1 MKRAGLI
8 GEVKIRKHLKKVI
21 HEPPAS
27 ALNQSRRRVR
37 VWFAQTAPLI
47 QWDEMTS
54 PLGRLFVGVSQQ
66 GLCAVEFGRGEAEFL
81 ERFDPQARVQKNPQA
96 AAQAMTQLREYFS
109 GARAQFNLDLDL
121 SSLTPFQRSVL
132 DAACRIAPGSVWTY
146 HRLAREI
153 GRPNSSRPVGQ
164 ALGRNPIPIVV
175 PCHRVVASDGSL
187 CGYSGG
193 SGLNAKRWLLRL
205 EGALS

>member
-1 MKRAGLI
+1 MTKWRTIDEAKLAKRLREAVG
-8 GEVKIRKHLKKVI
+8 
-21 HEPPAS
+21 EPPAVAVNRSRS
-27 ALNQSRRRVR
+27 AVR
-37 VWFAQTAPLI
+37 NWFAESAPLI
-47 QWDEMTS
+47 QWGQMRS
-54 PLGRLFVGVSQQ
+54 PLGDLFIAVGAR
-66 GLCAVEFGRGEAEFL
+66 GLCAIDFGRSEAEFL
-81 ERFDPQARVQKNPQA
+81 DRLDPRVRIVKNIQAVAKA
-96 AAQAMTQLREYFS
+96 VTQLQEYFS
-109 GARAQFNLDLDL
+109 GTRSQFSLALDF

-175 PCHRVVASDGSL
+175 PCHRVVGSDGSL

-193 SGLNAKRWLLRL
+193 SGLKAKRWLLRL